1 MAAALR
7 WWKPALT
14 LGVLAALA
22 GVWGCGGGG
31 GGGTI
36 SAPAEEE
43 ILKPDPNAQAGLTG
57 TVVGP
62 AGASRR
68 LADDSAGGIRLL
80 APGEEMPEGYG
91 PVAGAEVRVTGPDGT
106 VLATGT
112 TGDDGSFRFE
122 SVEGGACMLEI
133 RQNPD
138 ADEPDLT
145 VRVTLVRGAVID
157 VGFRPAVD
165 RDRAAEAVLKKVP
178 QEALVLCTQNP
189 LPEGAHVFPVFGS
202 TDTDTY
208 PAEVHTVGAGG
219 EWLCMSDETPGAL
232 WAHEVTYHFVNAETG
247 GVSSSSHV
255 YPPAVNFVPLWLY
268 EEDLVR
274 WNYETAP
281 VGALAD
287 GNPPKEL
294 TGWMSP
300 DIVQL
305 GSAPGASRRVASG
318 EDEELERTLAR
329 FAADAEGLDPEDR
342 FAMIWIGSPD
352 TSFAVDGVRVL
363 NWALDQG
370 VPVENFF
377 VRMPGDVIEF
387 VASLLNPVLAQAKLW
402 ELGLPLTDESKEPN
416 SGVVLV
422 NRVAEAVRERREAG
436 GHPVLFAYIASHGS
450 PKGEL
455 MDLSMNAVRG
465 KYYTLTWESLRS
477 LFSDPHKTVMFK
489 VFDLFPLETVPACK
503 IRVALTA
510 CFSGKH
516 AILLAQRFETLP
528 QGERPDVE
536 IYTSSGNTKSFGNGI
551 LSSLRKGW
559 NEVAS
564 PSGGG
569 WGKAFSVAGSNLAK
583 LGSDF
588 GRGWTGD
595 ATLDSGWNTQ
605 IGGALA
611 KNILE
616 FPTWQA
622 LFHYLEN
629 NPRKV
634 SSPVAWRPQ
643 WPDPCGALPCDMCDQ
658 DADEVPDDE
667 DNCPEAA
674 NPDQKDTDGD
684 GVGDACD
691 PDIDGDLVKNAVDN
705 CPDVDNPGQED
716 ADQDSVGDA
725 CDDDLDGDGVANAED
740 NCPEAANPDQ
750 KDLDGDGVG
759 DSCDPDIDGDLVKNA
774 VDNCPDVDNPGQ
786 EDADQDS
793 VGDACDD
800 DLDGDGAANTEDN
813 CPRVANPD
821 QKDLDG
827 DGVGD
832 ACDPDIDGDLVK
844 NAVDN
849 CPDVDNPGQE
859 DTDQDSVGDACDDD
873 LDGDGVANFQDN
885 CVYSANPLQEDWDFD
900 WVGDECDNC
909 PSIPNYDQVD
919 VDKDGRGDVCDICPY
934 DPRNV
939 CYNANPFVVG
949 EAAILDGVDWRRA
962 IAAAGEEVLNGL
974 GRQALDD
981 AGKPILLGWNPDTG
995 ERWTYPLMSKAFMP
1009 FYSDAGD
1016 MLGLVTE
1023 NGVQVTAAGSGGEP
1037 SGALLSLGGVY
1048 GAWGGFTD
1056 GVQDLLLVSG
1066 GATVEVRRG
1075 LGDPDTYFSG
1085 VLDTVYL
1092 GAELSSRLRLVAYA
1106 PEADRIAAVD
1116 PEGGTVYLFD
1126 NTDEKR
1132 LEGCEASLEYKAYRI
1147 AAAGAHVVVSTNNG
1161 MWGGEAAESR
1171 LWILKVDTCPPEAE
1185 SVDAEGGD
1193 VRGVDAVKL
1202 SDGRVLF
1209 AAGTGAAR
1217 VVVGGIGTDG
1227 QVCRRVYDTPGPVS
1241 DVAFQRTGERLAVV
1255 LPGQDQSEIQVWS
1268 LRTDAT
1274 DGCWVEASPPSG
1286 E

>member
-7 WWKPALT
+7 WRKPALT

-31 GGGTI
+31 GGGAI

-133 RQNPD
+133 RENPD

-287 GNPPKEL
+287 GNPPEEL

-305 GSAPGASRRVASG
+305 GGAAGASRRVASG
-318 EDEELERTLAR
+318 EDEGLERTLAR
-329 FAADAEGLDPEDR
+329 FAADAEVVDPEDR

-352 TSFAVDGVRVL
+352 TSFAVDGLQVL
-363 NWALDQG
+363 EWALDQG
-370 VPVENFF
+370 VPEENLFA
-377 VRMPGDVIEF
+377 RMPGDVIEF
-387 VASLLNPVLAQAKLW
+387 ATTSLNPALINAELLNMV
-402 ELGLPLTDESKEPN
+402 LPLTGASKETN
-416 SGVVLV
+416 SGVGLV
-422 NRVAEAVRERREAG
+422 NLVAEAVRKRREAG

-455 MDLSMNAVRG
+455 MDLSMDAVRG
-465 KYYTLTWESLRS
+465 KYYTLTWESLGS

-528 QGERPDVE
+528 PGERPDVE

-569 WGKAFSVAGSNLAK
+569 WGKAFSVAGSNLDK

-588 GRGWTGD
+588 GRAWTGD

-611 KNILE
+611 QKILE

-622 LFHYLEN
+622 LFHHLEN

-674 NPDQKDTDGD
+674 NPDQKD
-684 GVGDACD
+684 
-691 PDIDGDLVKNAVDN
+691 
-705 CPDVDNPGQED
+705 
-716 ADQDSVGDA
+716 
-725 CDDDLDGDGVANAED
+725 
-740 NCPEAANPDQ
+740 
-750 KDLDGDGVG
+750 
-759 DSCDPDIDGDLVKNA
+759 
-774 VDNCPDVDNPGQ
+774 
-786 EDADQDS
+786 
-793 VGDACDD
+793 
-800 DLDGDGAANTEDN
+800 
-813 CPRVANPD
+813 
-821 QKDLDG
+821 LDG

-859 DTDQDSVGDACDDD
+859 DTDQDGVGDACDDD
-873 LDGDGVANFQDN
+873 RDGDGVAD
-885 CVYSANPLQEDWDFD
+885 
-900 WVGDECDNC
+900 DEDNC
-909 PSIPNYDQVD
+909 PGVANAEQEDMDFDGAGDACDEDDDGDGVKDDEDNCPTVFNTAQADLDQDGVGDDCDDDRDGDGVADDEDNCPTTANPDQAD
-919 VDKDGRGDVCDICPY
+919 VDKDGLGDACDPH
-934 DPRNV
+934 DEW
-939 CYNANPFVVG
+939 AQK
-949 EAAILDGVDWRRA
+949 A
-962 IAAAGEEVLNGL
+962 IAATLAYLLEGAAWNGGYLAATGSSDAVPGTGRVAPDNPGQYVL
-974 GRQALDD
+974 
-981 AGKPILLGWNPDTG
+981 IGWNPATG
-995 ERWTYPLMSKAFMP
+995 ATWEYALMSKAFMP
-1009 FYSDAGD
+1009 LYSEAQD
-1016 MLGLVTE
+1016 MLVLITE
-1023 NGVQVTAAGSGGEP
+1023 AGPQVVKTDVAGQP
-1037 SGALLSLGGVY
+1037 SGSALAFPWHVY
-1048 GAWGGFTD
+1048 AAWGGFTG

-1075 LGDPDTYFSG
+1075 LGDPDTYFG
-1085 VLDTVYL
+1085 GLVDTVYL
-1092 GAELSSRLRLVAYA
+1092 GADSGSRLRLVAYA

-1185 SVDAEGGD
+1185 SVDAEEGD

-1202 SDGRVLF
+1202 LDGRVLF

-1241 DVAFQRTGERLAVV
+1241 DVAFQRTGDVLAVV
-1255 LPGQDQSEIQVWS
+1255 LPGQDQSEIQVWP